1 MRARLALLAYVLI
14 KGCDPSILK
23 WLQER
28 GETAVVRYGMQQDP
42 ISFCNVFFFASLV
55 SGLGLLL
62 IDLPGV
68 RRQLPALTGGDRALL
83 ASRAALGFCIGP
95 MAYFLALRRLPVV
108 NLTLILTLIL
118 PVTALLARSV
128 LGEPLPRRFVLS
140 LVLLP
145 LGLWLSSTMGAPVT
159 SAEGSTSIAG
169 VLWALVSVL
178 AFALAGILNRLSAG
192 RPWGIGLSLGVTSLG
207 AAVVFG
213 LISLLLYGP
222 DHFLYLRMWWVV
234 GVLLVYSGVIRL
246 GSELCLLRSYRQLG
260 ALSVAL
266 WGNAVVVVA
275 FLSAHLLLGE
285 AIGPRTLGGAALILA
300 ALLVSTQER

>member
-1 MRARLALLAYVLI
+1 
-14 KGCDPSILK
+14 
-23 WLQER
+23 
-28 GETAVVRYGMQQDP
+28 
-42 ISFCNVFFFASLV
+42 
-55 SGLGLLL
+55 
-62 IDLPGV
+62 
-68 RRQLPALTGGDRALL
+68 
-83 ASRAALGFCIGP
+83 
-95 MAYFLALRRLPVV
+95 
-108 NLTLILTLIL
+108 
-118 PVTALLARSV
+118 
-128 LGEPLPRRFVLS
+128 
-140 LVLLP
+140 
-145 LGLWLSSTMGAPVT
+145 
-159 SAEGSTSIAG
+159 

-234 GVLLVYSGVIRL
+234 GVLLVYAGVIRL
-246 GSELCLLRSYRQLG
+246 GSELCLLTSYRQLG